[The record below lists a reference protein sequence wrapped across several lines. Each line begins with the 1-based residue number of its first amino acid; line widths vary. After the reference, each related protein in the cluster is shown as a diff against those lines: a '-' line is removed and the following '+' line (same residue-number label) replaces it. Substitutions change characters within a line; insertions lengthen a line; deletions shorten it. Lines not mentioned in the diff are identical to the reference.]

1 MFIACMLLH
10 PKTQQRAQEEIDRV
24 VGCDR
29 LPEFTDRDSLPFVT
43 AIVYESFR

>member
-10 PKTQQRAQEEIDRV
+10 PKAQQRAQEEIDRV
-24 VGCDR
+24 VGRER

-43 AIVYESFR
+43 AVVYESFR